1 MCYNCGVAILTKEI
15 RLFEKDSIGRTVL
28 LIFIG
33 TLIGTIFGL
42 LVAYPAL
49 LSNTREN
56 SARIEANKERIDLL
70 WEAHY
75 IQHDSSTKDG
85 G

>member
-1 MCYNCGVAILTKEI
+1 M
-15 RLFEKDSIGRTVL
+15 FEKDSIGRTVL

-42 LVAYPAL
+42 LVAYPTL
-49 LSNTREN
+49 LADSREN
-56 SARIEANKERIDLL
+56 AARIEANKERIDLL

-75 IQHDSSTKDG
+75 IEHDPPTKDG